1 MITSADSTRLNIAGQ
16 AAEWFVANREGT
28 MDPVQRA
35 TFAAWLKSSP
45 MHVEE
50 YLGIALLARDLRAAA
65 DPEISLEALLAQ
77 ARTSHEADVP
87 RIGSNRVAQRQ
98 GSAPWRFA
106 AAAAATLAAIAVAA
120 LWWRSDR
127 VVTTHYTTRHGE
139 RITERLADNSTL
151 QLDTDTSVT
160 VSYSRKQR
168 LV

>member
-50 YLGIALLARDLRAAA
+50 YLGIARLASDLRAAA

-77 ARTSHEADVP
+77 ARTSHEDVP
-87 RIGSNRVAQRQ
+87 RIGAHRVAPRPR
-98 GSAPWRFA
+98 SAAWRF
-106 AAAAATLAAIAVAA
+106 
-120 LWWRSDR
+120 
-127 VVTTHYTTRHGE
+127 
-139 RITERLADNSTL
+139 
-151 QLDTDTSVT
+151 
-160 VSYSRKQR
+160 
-168 LV
+168 